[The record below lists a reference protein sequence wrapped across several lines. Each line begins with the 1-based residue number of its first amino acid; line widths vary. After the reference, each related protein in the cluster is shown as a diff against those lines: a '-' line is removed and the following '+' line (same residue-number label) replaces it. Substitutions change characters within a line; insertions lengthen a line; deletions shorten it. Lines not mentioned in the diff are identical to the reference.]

1 MVISTCKNVT
11 TDHAKPLK
19 VLFYW
24 LLNREEK
31 WANIYGGQFPTT
43 ITNMFK
49 TFFFWLPKQGK
60 GGEVEI
66 RVEKRKTKMRP
77 WKAWGLL
84 SQLCNENLE
93 MCWCLNSNWSSEATK
108 SVSNLQKSWYAEIKV
123 RELEWCENFLHWGK
137 WSPAFRTFPPSGAVI
152 WLYGGVL

>member
-1 MVISTCKNVT
+1 MLNLWKYCFIDYSIGRKSEQIYMGESFLPLSQTCSK
-11 TDHAKPLK
+11 H
-19 VLFYW
+19 
-24 LLNREEK
+24 
-31 WANIYGGQFPTT
+31 
-43 ITNMFK
+43 
-49 TFFFWLPKQGK
+49 FFWLPKQGK

>member
-1 MVISTCKNVT
+1 MAIPSCKNVT

-19 VLFYW
+19 ILFYW

-31 WANIYGGQFPTT
+31 WANIYGGKFPTT

-49 TFFFWLPKQGK
+49 TIFLVAQTGK
-60 GGEVEI
+60 G
-66 RVEKRKTKMRP
+66 RRSRNKCWKRKTKMRP

-93 MCWCLNSNWSSEATK
+93 MCRCLSSNWSSEATK

-123 RELEWCENFLHWGK
+123 RELEWCENFLQWGK
-137 WSPAFRTFPPSGAVI
+137 WSPAFRTFPPSGAVT